1 MKNILVITFSD
12 IPKDARVLR
21 QLSVVREFGH
31 VTTLAYGEKAEF
43 ADEHLRIDSSLPS
56 LPQTPAGVAAL
67 AAHRFRTAERLIPA
81 AKQGLKLVGNRKF
94 DAIIAN
100 DARALPLGMAI
111 AGDDTPV
118 WADLHE
124 WAPEERTQLLSW
136 RLLVA
141 PLMRDICKTYLPSTA
156 AQTTVAGHIA
166 QLYQKHFG
174 VTPSVMRNA
183 PAWQDLEP
191 SPVSDD
197 KIRLVHSGSAV
208 PGRSIDKMIEAVKAL
223 DDRFSLDFYLTTAGD
238 GGKYLQTLKDVAGG
252 DPRIRFNDPVKPA
265 ELPATLNSYDV
276 GIFWIPPTNTNA
288 RLSLPNKFFDFVQAR
303 LAVAV
308 GPSIEMAELVR
319 KHSLGVVSERFEVS
333 SITQTLSSLDSQKV
347 RSFKAQ
353 AHTHSKELSFDNEA
367 KVARGILKRMLSL

>member
-124 WAPEERTQLLSW
+124 WAPDR
-136 RLLVA
+136 
-141 PLMRDICKTYLPSTA
+141 K
-156 AQTTVAGHIA
+156 
-166 QLYQKHFG
+166 
-174 VTPSVMRNA
+174 SV
-183 PAWQDLEP
+183 
-191 SPVSDD
+191 V
-197 KIRLVHSGSAV
+197 
-208 PGRSIDKMIEAVKAL
+208 
-223 DDRFSLDFYLTTAGD
+223 
-238 GGKYLQTLKDVAGG
+238 
-252 DPRIRFNDPVKPA
+252 
-265 ELPATLNSYDV
+265 
-276 GIFWIPPTNTNA
+276 
-288 RLSLPNKFFDFVQAR
+288 
-303 LAVAV
+303 
-308 GPSIEMAELVR
+308 
-319 KHSLGVVSERFEVS
+319 
-333 SITQTLSSLDSQKV
+333 
-347 RSFKAQ
+347 
-353 AHTHSKELSFDNEA
+353 
-367 KVARGILKRMLSL
+367 

>member
-1 MKNILVITFSD
+1 
-12 IPKDARVLR
+12 
-21 QLSVVREFGH
+21 
-31 VTTLAYGEKAEF
+31 
-43 ADEHLRIDSSLPS
+43 
-56 LPQTPAGVAAL
+56 
-67 AAHRFRTAERLIPA
+67 
-81 AKQGLKLVGNRKF
+81 
-94 DAIIAN
+94 
-100 DARALPLGMAI
+100 
-111 AGDDTPV
+111 
-118 WADLHE
+118 
-124 WAPEERTQLLSW
+124 
-136 RLLVA
+136 
-141 PLMRDICKTYLPSTA
+141 
-156 AQTTVAGHIA
+156 
-166 QLYQKHFG
+166 
-174 VTPSVMRNA
+174 MRNA

-319 KHSLGVVSERFEVS
+319 KYSLGVVSESFEVS